1 MNPLQ
6 ATPRTIFSLART
18 WANVTRAPA
27 SANAESATPDLLA
40 TSGTAIEMKTVRIL
54 VCFCAFISIHV
65 YICGLFLS
73 PYVDISCSGIGT
85 CVNTAALFTMFG
97 LSYGN
102 VTTDYIKP
110 GGNNWDAYRWH
121 HCICPASV
129 GAGLFSDQYRP
140 AVGPK

>member
-6 ATPRTIFSLART
+6 VTQRMIFSLVRT
-18 WANVTRAPA
+18 WASATRAQA
-27 SANAESATPDLLA
+27 SASVASVTPDLPA
-40 TSGTAIEMKTVRIL
+40 TSGTATEMKTVRVL
-54 VCFCAFISIHV
+54 VVFSVHFPLHASLLL
-65 YICGLFLS
+65 ICLCL
-73 PYVDISCSGIGT
+73 PIDVSCSGIGT